1 MSVKTIKFTLACI
14 IIYIDGVPL
23 LRDANKYFKGCLTG
37 RLDSNLILI
46 IFVQLLLII
55 VNKVR
60 CRSKIIYYNC
70 PDGA

>member
-1 MSVKTIKFTLACI
+1 MVSVKTIKFTLACI

-46 IFVQLLLII
+46 IFVQLLLCYC
-55 VNKVR
+55 K
-60 CRSKIIYYNC
+60 
-70 PDGA
+70 